1 MIRNCLAILFLLLSL
16 PIWCQSNLGIEFH
29 VSEEIKDVI
38 LNHQFHHAKRLK
50 IEFEDSEGN
59 VHAMKIKFKT
69 DSTFI
74 FKSKKHKTENVI
86 RGNEI
91 LNINGY
97 RIRLATQKLPENQVL
112 VSTKENGQTKN
123 SLYYVTGSDSV
134 LFSVQTEKVD
144 TLENSTTSITKYRRN
159 GKWAGNKMVV
169 TKISE
174 DLIHTRYYSLIDDKW
189 ELSQNQMEIILR
201 SQTEFSRTKIVMT
214 KGVSYFIP
222 EKDSKV
228 PYTINSERK
237 SILHYDEKGVIEA
250 VVIVKKDHEN
260 NFGRKNIEYLILY
273 PSF

>member
-123 SLYYVTGSDSV
+123 SLYYVTRSDSV

>member
-16 PIWCQSNLGIEFH
+16 PIWCQSNLGIEFR

-59 VHAMKIKFKT
+59 VHTMKIKFKT

-123 SLYYVTGSDSV
+123 SLYYVTRSDSV

>member
-1 MIRNCLAILFLLLSL
+1 MEY
-16 PIWCQSNLGIEFH
+16 G
-29 VSEEIKDVI
+29 VSEEVKHVI
-38 LNHQFHHAKRLK
+38 LNHQLHDAKRLR
-50 IEFEDSEGN
+50 IEFEDSEGKI
-59 VHAMKIKFKT
+59 HAMKINFQT
-69 DSTFI
+69 DSTFT
-74 FKSKKHKTENVI
+74 FKNKKHKTENVI

-91 LNINGY
+91 FNINGHS
-97 RIRLATQKLPENQVL
+97 IRLATQKLPENQVL

-159 GKWAGNKMVV
+159 GTWTGNKMVV

-174 DLIHTRYYSLIDDKW
+174 DLIHTRYYSLVDDKW

-201 SQTEFSRTKIVMT
+201 SQTEFSRTKIAMK
-214 KGVSYFIP
+214 KGVSYLIP
-222 EKDSKV
+222 EKGSKV

-237 SILHYDEKGVIEA
+237 SVLHYDEEGIIEA

-260 NFGRKNIEYLILY
+260 EDEPKKIEYLILY
-273 PSF
+273 PRF

>member
-29 VSEEIKDVI
+29 ASEEIKDVI

-59 VHAMKIKFKT
+59 VHTMKIKFKT

>member
-59 VHAMKIKFKT
+59 VHTMKIKFKT

-123 SLYYVTGSDSV
+123 SLYYVTRSDSV

>member
-1 MIRNCLAILFLLLSL
+1 MIRNCLAIFFLLLSL

-59 VHAMKIKFKT
+59 VHTMKIKFKT

-159 GKWAGNKMVV
+159 GKWAGNKTVV